1 MVSLYYLIKWVYHL
15 NNCNDGKI
23 VNDDCIAKKIL
34 LNLHYYIKI
43 DLGLYSS
50 AFKKFCKQV
59 PIFIKT
65 LL

>member
-23 VNDDCIAKKIL
+23 ANDDCTAKKIL
-34 LNLHYYIKI
+34 LNLRYYIKI

-50 AFKKFCKQV
+50 AFKKF
-59 PIFIKT
+59 
-65 LL
+65 L